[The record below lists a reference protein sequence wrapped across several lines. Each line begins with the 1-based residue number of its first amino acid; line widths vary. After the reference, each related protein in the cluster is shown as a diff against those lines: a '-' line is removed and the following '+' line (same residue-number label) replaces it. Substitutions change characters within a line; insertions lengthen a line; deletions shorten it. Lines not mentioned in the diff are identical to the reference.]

1 MSVFDQYLNH
11 ISHLK
16 QRIQAQE
23 VATAKIIPKDLFLKL
38 KFKEYTKDSDNI
50 ITFIDTTKPK
60 SLDSR
65 YELED

>member
-1 MSVFDQYLNH
+1 MSVLDQYLNH

-23 VATAKIIPKDLFLKL
+23 VATARIIPKDLFLKL
-38 KFKEYTKDSDNI
+38 KFKEYTKDLNSV
-50 ITFIDTTKPK
+50 ITFLDTTKPK